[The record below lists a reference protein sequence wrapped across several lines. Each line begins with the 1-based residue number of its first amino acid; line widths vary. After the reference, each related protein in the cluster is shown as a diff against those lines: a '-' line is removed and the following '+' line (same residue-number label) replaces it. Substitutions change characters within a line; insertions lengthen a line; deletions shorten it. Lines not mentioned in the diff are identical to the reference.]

1 MKKQLLKLLAVAF
14 LMMLGSN
21 MSVSALETYDF
32 QELCMV
38 LGKGGPWAVNDGADA
53 GFTINDATMHFL
65 GDYTEQGF
73 TWNQRFAYEFV
84 EGRGKFTMRNKSNK
98 KDSNCGMFSWDYA
111 HYFSILGLKNG
122 DKVTITIPTGS
133 VTFVSETAEGISEG
147 DAVASN
153 TTYTISTTE
162 ESTRL
167 DIQMAKATLIAKIVI
182 EPYGVETVPEISMSQ
197 KTLKLVPGAT
207 GKLSASVT
215 PSTVATQWKSSDEA
229 VATVAEDG
237 TVTAVAAGTATI
249 SCYWESEISDAT
261 AEDACEVTVADVDL
275 SAYTKTALDFTTM
288 GDVTLVEGEKAGA
301 IYNAANSKNNDVFF
315 CTNEGLEMIAIQ
327 AALSDNKGWSIKD
340 GEGLVLGSKAGRCA
354 AVAGIKQ
361 GQIVEFIYTGN
372 AFYTKSDKSDD
383 GIAKTA
389 LNEAIGRAIFLADE
403 SGMIGFELDKGNAV
417 KQINIYSSP
426 LIDAKAQLQ
435 EAIDKLKA
443 LGVAP
448 LANAIAAAEAALN
461 AEDATV
467 ASIAAAAK
475 KLDEDVKK
483 FGKDALG
490 KAILLSAQLNDPDVS
505 AAANTAMPVYLN
517 DNATTDDYIEALFGI
532 LNAVQPKI
540 DSYAPQ
546 VIEFAERYNYPD
558 LKAAIEGLIGA
569 VEDKDIDKVIAGAT
583 SMLTL
588 IKETATDVKTKLEPY
603 LEVLDDEELK
613 ADVEAIASLVNGSS
627 TDFAAI
633 IAAMQKAVDQ
643 FLKASA
649 AFVAKVDAVVA
660 DGADDAKLIEALN
673 TAKATLANTSS
684 TIVQIGSAIQAL
696 IKAYKEYE
704 IATGI
709 ETVSIAAQNAVV
721 YDLQGRRVLNDR
733 KGIFIINGK
742 KVVIK

>member
-1 MKKQLLKLLAVAF
+1 MKHFTKSMLVLFAALFSFSMAF
-14 LMMLGSN
+14 
-21 MSVSALETYDF
+21 AET
-32 QELCMV
+32 
-38 LGKGGPWAVNDGADA
+38 G
-53 GFTINDATMHFL
+53 
-65 GDYTEQGF
+65 TE
-73 TWNQRFAYEFV
+73 TE
-84 EGRGKFTMRNKSNK
+84 
-98 KDSNCGMFSWDYA
+98 KDQ
-111 HYFSILGLKNG
+111 KNG
-122 DKVTITIPTGS
+122 NKNT
-133 VTFVSETAEGISEG
+133 TAEGQSYTIDGTYIAGTGST
-147 DAVASN
+147 AVAPMTSKGLKFRTAQNGATLEFKVRENYTITRLYMAAIGNYVKVDASKPYITISKVEVDGAEVSFEGGEFSGKGEEAAGELTVANISAKEKIVLYFDNSN
-153 TTYTISTTE
+153 TNSGETQLNASWAIDWERPDATQPTITVTPTT
-162 ESTRL
+162 L
-167 DIQMAKATLIAKIVI
+167 A
-182 EPYGVETVPEISMSQ
+182 
-197 KTLKLVPGAT
+197 LVPGAT
-207 GKLSASVT
+207 SKLSVHVDPASFT
-215 PSTVATQWKSSDEA
+215 TVWTSSDES

-237 TVTAVAAGTATI
+237 TVTAVAPGTATI
-249 SCYWESEISDAT
+249 YNQWDA
-261 AEDACEVTVADVDL
+261 DASVNGAAVVTVAEFDP
-275 SAYTKTALDFTTM
+275 SAYSVSTIDFTTM
-288 GDVTLVEGEKAGA
+288 GDVTLTIEKAAAGA
-301 IYNAANSKNNDVFF
+301 IWNEGNNKPNDVFF
-315 CTNEGLEMIAIQ
+315 CTNEGLENIAVQ
-327 AALSDNKGWSIKD
+327 AVVSSNKGWSIKD
-340 GEGLVLGSKAGRCA
+340 GEGLVLASGAGRCA
-354 AVAGIKQ
+354 AVGNLKA
-361 GQIVEFIYTGN
+361 GQIVEILYTGN
-372 AFYTKSDKSDD
+372 AFYTGSKNDAVRKDD
-383 GIAKTA
+383 GAPKTA
-389 LNEAIGRAIFLADE
+389 LNEGLGRAIYQMDAD
-403 SGMIGFELDKGNAV
+403 GLLGFEIERGKAIT
-417 KQINIYSSP
+417 KINIYSTP

-540 DSYAPQ
+540 DAYAPQ

-673 TAKATLANTSS
+673 NAKATLADKSS